1 MVIVDIFEVCFQ
13 IKMEEIGADPNK
25 ITAYMPETKACC
37 LRKLRKEKLDRILN
51 LKSEP
56 RSVSMDPEK
65 HANDLFLISRLKE
78 LNNCNAESNNVKT
91 EVRNELI
98 TCRLCVSISITYSTY
113 KSEFL
118 HSLD

>member
-1 MVIVDIFEVCFQ
+1 MRILDKYEVCFQ

-25 ITAYMPETKACC
+25 ITAYMPEVKACC
-37 LRKLRKEKLDRILN
+37 LRKQRKDKLDLFLN
-51 LKSEP
+51 LKSNLL
-56 RSVSMDPEK
+56 VDPEK

-118 HSLD
+118 HSSD

>member
-1 MVIVDIFEVCFQ
+1 MGILDEHEDEVCFQ

-37 LRKLRKEKLDRILN
+37 LKKLRMDKLDRILN

-56 RSVSMDPEK
+56 RSVAVDPEK

-78 LNNCNAESNNVKT
+78 LNNGSAESDTVKT
-91 EVRNELI
+91 EVGYI
-98 TCRLCVSISITYSTY
+98 YTDY
-113 KSEFL
+113 KSSFF
-118 HSLD
+118 D